1 MRGGRNESRGSKGKY
16 IYIFF
21 FFLTEKKTVHRF
33 EKFKKKK
40 SGVLSMVLV

>member
-1 MRGGRNESRGSKGKY
+1 MSQGGQKVNIY